1 MIKNKLIYYFITK
14 VMRILI
20 KKQKYKLASYC
31 LAIRKEFK

>member
-1 MIKNKLIYYFITK
+1 MKNKLIYYFITK

-20 KKQKYKLASYC
+20 SKQKYKLAGDC